1 MKIDE
6 PLFRQTMRLWA
17 TGVTIVT
24 SGDDANRHGMTVSS
38 FTSVSVTPPVVCV
51 SINTQARTH
60 QLIASTGNFGV
71 TILAEDQGSLSDC
84 FAGRVADEGDRFYGV
99 DTFKLETGTPLLE
112 GGLAW
117 FDCKVVG
124 KLEFGG
130 NTVFFGE
137 VVAVKS
143 NDSVK
148 PLLYANRAYQSLQK

>member
-6 PLFRQTMRLWA
+6 TQFRQTMRLWA

-24 SGDDANRHGMTVSS
+24 SGDEANRHGMTVSS

-51 SINTQARTH
+51 SLNSQARTH
-60 QLIASTGNFGV
+60 QIISETGTFGV
-71 TILAEDQGSLSDC
+71 TILAEEQGPLSDC
-84 FAGRVADEGDRFYGV
+84 FAGRVPEEGDRFFGV
-99 DTFKLETGTPLLE
+99 DTFKLETGAPLLD

-117 FDCKVVG
+117 FDCKVIQKVD
-124 KLEFGG
+124 FGS

-143 NDSVK
+143 NDAVK